1 MGYNT
6 ASVRKLNSFAEAKKW
21 YENIKPIARHP
32 QQVRPLGIRR
42 HHEMASIRMPDS
54 STVELYYYRNPLV
67 TWRSDNT
74 FSVHAPAYWSAFVP
88 DNIHNFVPLNLGFG
102 WNRGRL
108 LLRVGNEFY
117 AMERGQSYNFQMM
130 DGGKCFFL
138 NVPTAYAT
146 RIRRKPYAEAM
157 KKVSKFKDWFNIVN
171 AISETHKGEAVN
183 EAYEIFRVANGV
195 PSESQYD
202 KLRGN
207 LVYSAN
213 RTEEEH
219 ELVHRVWDESRKAG
233 KLPFRGNRQHSNQYA
248 DFHRPSCEMLF
259 NWITDESGS
268 KWTEALYVILQ
279 QQGGNKNYGSNFDR
293 HMFIS
298 HRALDD
304 YLSALVKYLF
314 RDQVFEKVRLD
325 QGAIPTKTN
334 LNFYDEIEFTIGN
347 IDIMSINPNPKQ
359 GA

>member
-6 ASVRKLNSFAEAKKW
+6 AGVRKLDSFAEAKKW
-21 YENIKPIARHP
+21 YENTKPIARHS
-32 QQVRPLGIRR
+32 QQVRPLGMRR
-42 HHEMASIRMPDS
+42 HHAMASIRMPDS
-54 STVELYYYRNPLV
+54 STVELYYYRDPLV

-74 FSVHAPAYWSAFVP
+74 FSVHTPKYWSAFVP

-108 LLRVGNEFY
+108 LLRVGNEAY
-117 AMERGQSYNFQMM
+117 AMDREQSYNFQMM

-146 RIRRKPYAEAM
+146 RIRRKAYSDVI

-171 AISETHKGEAVN
+171 AISETHTGDAVN
-183 EAYEIFRVANGV
+183 ETYEIFRVANGV
-195 PSESQYD
+195 PSEAQYD
-202 KLRGN
+202 KLRGK
-207 LVYSAN
+207 LAYALCTTDEQ
-213 RTEEEH
+213 R
-219 ELVHRVWDESRKAG
+219 ELVHRMWNEARNAG
-233 KLPFRGNRQHSNQYA
+233 KLPFRGNRQHRNQYA

-259 NWITDESGS
+259 NWIADESGS

-279 QQGGNKNYGSNFDR
+279 QQGSNKNYYSIFNDR
-293 HMFIS
+293 QMTIS
-298 HRALDD
+298 HRELRD
-304 YLSALVKYLF
+304 YLGALVKYLF
-314 RDQVFEKVRLD
+314 RDQVFEKTRLD

-347 IDIMSINPNPKQ
+347 IDMMSINPNQ

>member
-6 ASVRKLNSFAEAKKW
+6 AGVRKLNSFAEAKKW

-32 QQVRPLGIRR
+32 QQVRPLGMRR
-42 HHEMASIRMPDS
+42 HHAMASIRMPDS
-54 STVELYYYRNPLV
+54 STVELYYYRDPLV

-74 FSVHAPAYWSAFVP
+74 FSVHTPKYWSAFVP

-108 LLRVGNEFY
+108 LLRVGNEAY

-157 KKVSKFKDWFNIVN
+157 KKVSKFMDWFHIVN
-171 AISETHKGEAVN
+171 SISGTHKGDAVS
-183 EAYEIFRVANGV
+183 ETYENFRVENGV
-195 PSESQYD
+195 PSEAHYD
-202 KLRGN
+202 KLRGKSN
-207 LVYSAN
+207 YALCTTDEQRALFISW
-213 RTEEEH
+213 
-219 ELVHRVWDESRKAG
+219 WDESRSAD

-248 DFHRPSCEMLF
+248 DFHRPSCETLF
-259 NWITDESGS
+259 NWIADESGT

-279 QQGGNKNYGSNFDR
+279 QQGSNKNYGSNFDDR
-293 HMFIS
+293 QMTIS
-298 HRALDD
+298 HRELRD

-314 RDQVFEKVRLD
+314 RDEVFEKVRLD
-325 QGAIPTKTN
+325 QGTIPTKTN

-347 IDIMSINPNPKQ
+347 IDIMSINPNQ

>member
-1 MGYNT
+1 
-6 ASVRKLNSFAEAKKW
+6 
-21 YENIKPIARHP
+21 
-32 QQVRPLGIRR
+32 
-42 HHEMASIRMPDS
+42 
-54 STVELYYYRNPLV
+54 
-67 TWRSDNT
+67 
-74 FSVHAPAYWSAFVP
+74 
-88 DNIHNFVPLNLGFG
+88 
-102 WNRGRL
+102 
-108 LLRVGNEFY
+108 
-117 AMERGQSYNFQMM
+117 
-130 DGGKCFFL
+130 
-138 NVPTAYAT
+138 
-146 RIRRKPYAEAM
+146 
-157 KKVSKFKDWFNIVN
+157 
-171 AISETHKGEAVN
+171 
-183 EAYEIFRVANGV
+183 V

-207 LVYSAN
+207 LLYSPN
-213 RTEEEH
+213 QSEKEK
-219 ELVHRVWDESRKAG
+219 ELVYRMWDESRSAG

-347 IDIMSINPNPKQ
+347 IDIMSINPNLNQ